1 MKKLRFLFIAWII
14 VLIVFSMYGCAASDN
29 NTAKVA
35 KTNLDGFSVFE
46 SLNQV
51 VYKDGET
58 IDLENDEVLLFVN
71 GSLAPIKSAYLA
83 DDTILVSA
91 DAVSEIFDAEYT
103 FKSDDEISLTYGDSA
118 STCRFKSI
126 HDRAFITL
134 DSVKDVFGCN
144 TAYYDSDTSDAEYI
158 LQSYPHVMISE
169 YPSDSSVISAEEA
182 AAYLKKQLT
191 KAYENKFGA
200 FEPLNERPA
209 EYSDKDSLRYMI
221 TMLDAEDVKCE
232 NDRFYV
238 IECIYDYYVD
248 KYSDDIFTHYT
259 GLDETFYL
267 FDADSE
273 NALSIAG

>member
-1 MKKLRFLFIAWII
+1 MKTLLYLFIAWII
-14 VLIVFSMYGCAASDN
+14 VFVVFSMYGCAVSDN
-29 NTAKVA
+29 NTEKVA

-51 VYKDGET
+51 VYKDGEP
-58 IDLENDEVLLFVN
+58 IDLEENEILLFVN
-71 GSLAPIKSAYLA
+71 GSVAPIKSAYLA
-83 DDTILVSA
+83 DDTIWVSA
-91 DAVSEIFDAEYT
+91 DAVLEFFDAEYSY
-103 FKSDDEISLTYGDSA
+103 KSDDEISLTYGDSA
-118 STCRFKSI
+118 LICRFKSI

-144 TAYYDSDTSDAEYI
+144 TAYYDSDTSDAEQMI
-158 LQSYPHVMISE
+158 KSYPHVMISK
-169 YPSDSSVISAEEA
+169 YPSDSIAIIKEEA
-182 AAYLKKQLT
+182 VSHLKEQLT

-200 FEPLNERPA
+200 FEPLNEKPA

-221 TMLDAEDVKCE
+221 TTLDAENVKCE

-248 KYSDDIFTHYT
+248 KYCDDIFTHYT